1 MVVATET
8 GMSSSSPLGPR
19 VRRLG
24 VVAFFASIGINAALG
39 IAALLVGDF
48 SETHGR
54 ILGTSLAVTGALLLA
69 LACLPAWERGRLAP
83 VPIVGVALGV
93 AAFSLVVVGI
103 WTDGG
108 DTLGKLIGTFMAPA
122 LACAMASLLAYPA
135 LVPRFRPVLVVTL
148 SLLTVAAT
156 MVVVAI
162 WAEPDS
168 SWYMRSF
175 GVVAVLLAALAV
187 SIPVLHRI
195 GLPGEGGEAIATS
208 FCPFCG
214 EEHRASAA
222 RTTTCGRCGR
232 RFTVRSAG

>member
-1 MVVATET
+1 MVAAPET
-8 GMSSSSPLGPR
+8 GGSSRLGPR
-19 VRRLG
+19 ARRLG
-24 VVAFFASIGINAALG
+24 VAAFFASIGVNAALG
-39 IAALLVGDF
+39 IAALVIGDF

-54 ILGTSLAVTGALLLA
+54 VLGTSLAVTGALLLA

-83 VPIVGVALGV
+83 VPVLGVALGV
-93 AAFSLVVVGI
+93 VAFSLVVVGI

-108 DTLGKLIGTFMAPA
+108 DTLGRLMGTFMAPA
-122 LACAMASLLAYPA
+122 LACAMASLLAYPT

-148 SLLTVAAT
+148 SLLAVAAT
-156 MVVVAI
+156 MLVVAI
-162 WAEPDS
+162 WVEPDS

-195 GLPGEGGEAIATS
+195 GGREADGGAIETS

-214 EEHRASAA
+214 EEHRAPPAHP
-222 RTTTCGRCGR
+222 TTCDRCGR
-232 RFTVRSAG
+232 GFSVRPAR